1 MTKNTITTAVLLASL
16 FAAGAAHAQAAQ
28 VIEQAISITPA
39 FTSTTRTECTT
50 AAPGGGW
57 LGPAIGAIIGGGA
70 GSQVGKGSGQA
81 AAAAIGATLGAQAGG
96 AIAGNGTAGGQTC
109 RDITERVLTGY
120 TLRTSGGK
128 DVFVPLQLVNSFNA
142 ANR

>member
-1 MTKNTITTAVLLASL
+1 MTKTIITTSLVAS
-16 FAAGAAHAQAAQ
+16 FFAAAGAAHAQATP
-28 VIEQAISITPA
+28 VIEQAIGITPA
-39 FTSTTRTECTT
+39 FTATTRTECTT

-57 LGPAIGAIIGGGA
+57 LGPALGAILGGGA

>member
-1 MTKNTITTAVLLASL
+1 MTKTITITLIAASL
-16 FAAGAAHAQAAQ
+16 FIAAGAAHAQAAPLDR
-28 VIEQAISITPA
+28 AISIEPA
-39 FTSTTRTECTT
+39 FTSTTRTECTSS
-50 AAPGGGW
+50 APSGGW
-57 LGPAIGAIIGGGA
+57 LGPALGAILGGGA

-81 AAAAIGATLGAQAGG
+81 AAAAIGATLGAQAGS